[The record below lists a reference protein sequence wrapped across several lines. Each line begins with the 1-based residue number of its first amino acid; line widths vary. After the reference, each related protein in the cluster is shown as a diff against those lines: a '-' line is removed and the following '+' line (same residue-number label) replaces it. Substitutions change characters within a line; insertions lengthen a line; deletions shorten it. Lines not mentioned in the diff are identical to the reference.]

1 MSPRQ
6 ANLIE
11 FTGDPEGEQKLSAIS
26 PQSARINCISSSNL
40 ETASEEHLL
49 AAAREGDQ
57 AAYGEMCKRH
67 SKRILRITLRITRN
81 YEDAEDALQECFL
94 KAMIHIRDFDG
105 RSQFST
111 WLTRIAINAAL
122 MKIRQKRKHR
132 ESSILTTAE
141 FREERQLIE
150 LPDHS
155 LSPED
160 IYSEREKAMILR
172 EALFALRPRI
182 RAARRRS
189 SRILGPRL
197 SASQGRRRIKR
208 RILVWPGRQAGEPR
222 IARHRVAEY
231 REGVVEVGLYQKKEL
246 WELMRAA
253 KRSRIRGAVLGV
265 LRESSAAFA
274 VKDVHLFGNQ
284 TLLIA
289 GTLLSMGHLSL
300 RHPEGPRFYQR
311 AEGSR
316 CIEHRLAYRLSAPH
330 LI

>member
-1 MSPRQ
+1 MCPRQ
-6 ANLIE
+6 ANLLE
-11 FTGDPEGEQKLSAIS
+11 FTGDPEGEQKLLAIS
-26 PQSARINCISSSNL
+26 PTSARINCISSSNL

-67 SKRILRITLRITRN
+67 SKKILRITLRITRN

-94 KAMIHIRDFDG
+94 KAMMHIRDFDG

-160 IYSEREKAMILR
+160 IYSQREKAMILR
-172 EALFALRPRI
+172 EALSALRPRI
-182 RAARRRS
+182 RAAIEICHLQERS
-189 SRILGPRL
+189 VTETSRKLGISVAATKGRVFHAKAALRKSRIL
-197 SASQGRRRIKR
+197 RRIVSPK
-208 RILVWPGRQAGEPR
+208 VQ
-222 IARHRVAEY
+222 
-231 REGVVEVGLYQKKEL
+231 
-246 WELMRAA
+246 RAA
-253 KRSRIRGAVLGV
+253 
-265 LRESSAAFA
+265 
-274 VKDVHLFGNQ
+274 
-284 TLLIA
+284 
-289 GTLLSMGHLSL
+289 
-300 RHPEGPRFYQR
+300 
-311 AEGSR
+311 
-316 CIEHRLAYRLSAPH
+316 
-330 LI
+330 